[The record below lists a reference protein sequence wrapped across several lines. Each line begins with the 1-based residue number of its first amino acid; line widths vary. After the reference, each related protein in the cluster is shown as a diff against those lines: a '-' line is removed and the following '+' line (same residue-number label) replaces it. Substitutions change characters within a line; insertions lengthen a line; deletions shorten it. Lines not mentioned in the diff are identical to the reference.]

1 MDIIDE
7 LNELRAG
14 TSRPSVQPPGL
25 SPIMRTL
32 ERLHAEISARPI
44 EGKVADYIP
53 ELSKADPKWFGI
65 ALVTAGGHAY
75 CVGDVDIPFTIQSIS
90 KPFVYGLVLEACG
103 LDETM
108 AKVGVE
114 PSGEAF
120 NSISLYPETGR
131 PFNPMIN
138 AGAIACSGL
147 LHSLYG
153 ERTVKRIVQKL
164 SMLAG
169 RPLQIDQAVY
179 ESERATGHR
188 NRAIGHLLRN
198 FDILAA

>member
-32 ERLHAEISARPI
+32 ERLHAEISAQPI

-53 ELSKADPKWFGI
+53 ELFKADPSWFGI

-75 CVGDVDIPFTIQSIS
+75 CVGDVDVPFTIQSIS

-103 LDETM
+103 LGETM

-120 NSISLYPETGR
+120 NSISLYPDTGR

-147 LHSLYG
+147 FHSLHG
-153 ERTVKRIVQKL
+153 DRSIERLIARFSK
-164 SMLAG
+164 LAG
-169 RPLQIDQAVY
+169 RFLELDNAVY
-179 ESERATGHR
+179 ESERETGHR

-198 FDILAA
+198 F